1 MGVSYKVLLV
11 DDHTLVREGIRAIIE
26 RSGDFR
32 VVAEASTAAEAVEA
46 CTKMS
51 PELVISNIELPD
63 RSGIDLTRELLR
75 ENKSARVIMLS
86 RSDDEDTVIDALR
99 SGARGFVL
107 KNASSADLME
117 ALNTVARGGSYFSS
131 EASERLMARI
141 RRGDFGSRQTRP
153 VWQKLTPRE
162 LEVLRL
168 VSAGKSSKQIADML
182 HLGVETVRSYRKSM
196 MKKIG
201 VSNVASLVQFAI
213 SQGLTRWTQ
222 RGPGSYT

>member
-26 RSGDFR
+26 RSGEFR

-46 CTKMS
+46 CAKMS

-107 KNASSADLME
+107 KHASSADLME

-153 VWQKLTPRE
+153 AWQKLTPRE

>member
-75 ENKSARVIMLS
+75 ENKSALVIMLS

>member
-26 RSGDFR
+26 RSGEFR

-46 CTKMS
+46 CAKMS
-51 PELVISNIELPD
+51 PELVISIIELPD

-75 ENKSARVIMLS
+75 ENRSARVIMLS
-86 RSDDEDTVIDALR
+86 RSDDEETVIDALR

-107 KNASSADLME
+107 KHASSADLME

-153 VWQKLTPRE
+153 AWQKLTPRE

>member
-26 RSGDFR
+26 RSGEFR

-46 CTKMS
+46 CAKMS
-51 PELVISNIELPD
+51 PELVIANIALPD

-75 ENKSARVIMLS
+75 ENRSARVIMLS
-86 RSDDEDTVIDALR
+86 RSDDEETVIDALR

-107 KNASSADLME
+107 KHASSADLME

-153 VWQKLTPRE
+153 AWQKLTPRE

-168 VSAGKSSKQIADML
+168 VSAGKSSKQIAEML

>member
-75 ENKSARVIMLS
+75 ENRSARVIMLS
-86 RSDDEDTVIDALR
+86 RSDDEETVIDALR

-107 KNASSADLME
+107 KHASSADLME

-153 VWQKLTPRE
+153 AWQKLTPRE

>member
-46 CTKMS
+46 CAKMS

-107 KNASSADLME
+107 KHASSADLME

-153 VWQKLTPRE
+153 AWQKLTPRE

>member
-1 MGVSYKVLLV
+1 MAESYKVVLV
-11 DDHTLVREGIRAIIE
+11 DDHTLVREGIKALIE
-26 RSGDFR
+26 RSGEFR
-32 VVAEASTAAEAVEA
+32 VVAEAGTAAEALEA
-46 CTKMS
+46 CTRTN
-51 PELVISNIELPD
+51 PELVISDIQLPD

-75 ENKSARVIMLS
+75 ENSSARVIMLS
-86 RSDDEDTVIDALR
+86 MSDDEETVIDALR

-107 KNASSADLME
+107 NKASSADLME
-117 ALNTVARGGSYFSS
+117 ALQTVTRGGSYFSS

-141 RRGDFGSRQTRP
+141 RRGDLESRQTRP

-168 VSAGKSSKQIADML
+168 VTAGKSSKQIADML

-213 SQGLTRWTQ
+213 SQ
-222 RGPGSYT
+222 

>member
-1 MGVSYKVLLV
+1 
-11 DDHTLVREGIRAIIE
+11 
-26 RSGDFR
+26 
-32 VVAEASTAAEAVEA
+32 
-46 CTKMS
+46 
-51 PELVISNIELPD
+51 
-63 RSGIDLTRELLR
+63 
-75 ENKSARVIMLS
+75 
-86 RSDDEDTVIDALR
+86 
-99 SGARGFVL
+99 L
-107 KNASSADLME
+107 KHASSADLME

-153 VWQKLTPRE
+153 AWQKLTPRE

>member
-1 MGVSYKVLLV
+1 MGSSYKVVLV
-11 DDHTLVREGIRAIIE
+11 DDHTLVREGIKAIIE
-26 RSGDFR
+26 RSGEFS

-46 CTKMS
+46 STKTS
-51 PELVISNIELPD
+51 PELVVADIDLPD
-63 RSGIDLTRELLR
+63 LSGIDLTRELLR
-75 ENKSARVIMLS
+75 ENSGARVIMLS
-86 RSDDEDTVIDALR
+86 MSDDEETVIDALR
-99 SGARGFVL
+99 AGAQGFVL
-107 KNASSADLME
+107 KKASSADLME
-117 ALNTVARGGSYFSS
+117 ALHTVARGGSYFSS
-131 EASERLMARI
+131 DASERLMERI
-141 RRGDFGSRQTRP
+141 RRGDLETKQPRP
-153 VWQKLTPRE
+153 AWQKLTPRE

-168 VSAGKSSKQIADML
+168 VSAGKSSKQIADLL

>member
-26 RSGDFR
+26 RSGEFR

-46 CTKMS
+46 CAKMS

-75 ENKSARVIMLS
+75 ENRSARVIMLS
-86 RSDDEDTVIDALR
+86 RSDDEETVIDALR

-107 KNASSADLME
+107 KHASSADLME

-153 VWQKLTPRE
+153 AWQKLTPRE

>member
-26 RSGDFR
+26 RSGEFR

-46 CTKMS
+46 CAKMS

-75 ENKSARVIMLS
+75 ENRSARVIMLS
-86 RSDDEDTVIDALR
+86 RSDDEETVIDALR

-107 KNASSADLME
+107 KHASSADLME

-153 VWQKLTPRE
+153 AWQKLTPRE

-182 HLGVETVRSYRKSM
+182 HLGVEAVRSYRKSM

>member
-1 MGVSYKVLLV
+1 MRAPCKVVLV
-11 DDHTLVREGIRAIIE
+11 DHHALVREGIKALIE
-26 RSGDFR
+26 RSSDFK
-32 VVAEASTAAEAVEA
+32 VVGEAETAAQAVEA
-46 CTKMS
+46 YTRTS
-51 PELVISNIELPD
+51 PDLVVTDIELPD
-63 RSGIDLTRELLR
+63 LSGLDLTRQLLR
-75 ENKSARVIMLS
+75 ENPGARVIILS
-86 RSDDEDTVIDALR
+86 ASDEEEIVIDALR

-107 KNASSADLME
+107 KKSSSADLIE
-117 ALNTVARGGSYFSS
+117 ALQTAERGGSYFNS

-141 RRGDFGSRQTRP
+141 RRGDFESRQTRP
-153 VWQKLTPRE
+153 AWQKLTPRE

-201 VSNVASLVQFAI
+201 VSNVASLIQFAV